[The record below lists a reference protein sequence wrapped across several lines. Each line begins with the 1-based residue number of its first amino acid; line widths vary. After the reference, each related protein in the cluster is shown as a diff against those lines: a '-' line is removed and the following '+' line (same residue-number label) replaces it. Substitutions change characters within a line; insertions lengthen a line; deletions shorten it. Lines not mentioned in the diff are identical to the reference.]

1 VPRNVDLMDEAE
13 QMAARDVV
21 IAAADEI
28 AHRHGD
34 AEVGEVEFAI
44 ALVNLRAAA
53 QVELELCVSALRAGG
68 TSWANIGALM
78 GMTRQAAQQ
87 QFGPGVAARAASR
100 EVDSQDSLTA
110 LVALLADAGVF
121 ERLEGP
127 AVNQS

>member
-1 VPRNVDLMDEAE
+1 VPRNIDLMDEAE
-13 QMAARDVV
+13 RLAARDVV

-53 QVELELCVSALRAGG
+53 QVELELCVGALRAGG

-78 GMTRQAAQQ
+78 GITRQAAQQ
-87 QFGPGVAARAASR
+87 QFGPGIAARAAST
-100 EVDSQDSLTA
+100 EVDSQVSLTS
-110 LVALLADAGVF
+110 LVALLADAGVI
-121 ERLEGP
+121 ERWARP
-127 AVNQS
+127 DVNTG